1 MFIDE
6 IAIHVKAGDGG
17 NGSVSF
23 RREKYVPR
31 GGPDGGDGG
40 NGGSI
45 ILEASRRTRTL
56 VHLRYQSLFKAENGS
71 HGQGGKR
78 TGRRGVNLAIQVPVG
93 TIVKD
98 NQTSDI
104 LGDVRKEG
112 EILLVARGGRGGRG
126 NARFATSTNRAPRHA
141 EEGSPGEERD
151 LFLELKL
158 LADVG
163 IIGLPNAGKS
173 TLISRISA
181 ARPRIADY
189 PFTTLHPNLGMVI
202 TENYQSFSI
211 ADIPGLIQGAHQGIG
226 LGDRFLR
233 HIERSRLLV
242 HLIDVSRGTEI
253 DPIAAFHI
261 VLDEMRLYNPTLL
274 QKKQLVAAS
283 KIDSGEEEKLRRLEH
298 FCLENGYPFLKISA
312 VTGENIP
319 ILVRSIMTLLTD
331 LEQEIP
337 SMDKVSSMDRSDQG

>member
-23 RREKYVPR
+23 RREKYVPK

-40 NGGSI
+40 NGGNI
-45 ILEASRRTRTL
+45 ILQASRRTRTL
-56 VHLRYQSLFKAENGS
+56 VHLRYQPLFKAEHGG

-78 TGRRGVNLAIQVPVG
+78 TGRRGANLAIQVPVG
-93 TIVKD
+93 TVVRD

-104 LGDVRKEG
+104 LGDLGKDG

-126 NARFATSTNRAPRHA
+126 NARFATPTNRAPRHA
-141 EEGSPGEERD
+141 EEGSP
-151 LFLELKL
+151 
-158 LADVG
+158 
-163 IIGLPNAGKS
+163 
-173 TLISRISA
+173 
-181 ARPRIADY
+181 DY

-274 QKKQLVAAS
+274 QKKQLVVAN
-283 KIDSGEEEKLRRLEH
+283 KIDSEEEEKLRQLEH
-298 FCLENGYPFLKISA
+298 FCLENRYPFLKISA

-319 ILVRSIMTLLTD
+319 VLIRFILTLLND

-337 SMDKVSSMDRSDQG
+337 SMEKVSSMDHSDQG